1 MEEDMAGRPKGS
13 RNKHSCK
20 PFRDALRIE
29 LAAAG
34 EDQKA
39 LREVAKKLIRKAQ
52 GGDMAAIRE
61 IADRVD
67 GKNAQSLEMSGELTL
82 TYEDA
87 LAQLRR

>member
-1 MEEDMAGRPKGS
+1 MAGRPKGS

-39 LREVAKKLIRKAQ
+39 LRDVAKKLLKKAK
-52 GGDMAAIRE
+52 GGDMAAIKE
-61 IADRVD
+61 VADRID
-67 GKNAQSLEMSGELTL
+67 GKTAQSVEMSGGLTF

-87 LAQLRR
+87 LAQLKR